1 MAYVRCPYCDAAPRE
16 RDFAAHVKDCRRR
29 AEQRVPIKTI
39 HTSETLARALERQ
52 QRWYERHRER
62 LKQREANT

>member
-29 AEQRVPIKTI
+29 AEQRVPIKGNYILDSLDT
-39 HTSETLARALERQ
+39 
-52 QRWYERHRER
+52 RE
-62 LKQREANT
+62 